1 VNFRTIS
8 SLNKDI
14 KMFLVFGVDS
24 NWIFFLYIG
33 LREI

>member
-24 NWIFFLYIG
+24 NCIFFYLG

>member
-24 NWIFFLYIG
+24 NWIFFFI
-33 LREI
+33 